1 MPSSDFPMSLSLE
14 EAQQRVVSICKFRQ
28 LAIDTIPLQV
38 AVGRVLAE
46 DAHASDDIPAFDNSA
61 MDGFAVRGEDL
72 PCEGE
77 ARFQVMETLLAG
89 HVTQRVLGVGQC
101 MRIMTGARMPNGADT
116 VVIKER
122 VRVEANIAVIGA
134 GERQGSNVRP
144 RGEEMLAGQLAVGR
158 GQRIRATHASLLASL
173 GMDRVRVFR
182 QPRASIISTGDELVM
197 PGQSCSGAQIYN
209 SNGFGLAALL
219 GGAGAQLDRADE
231 SPDGLPFRHVADDRE
246 QLRCALLD
254 AARASEVVITSGGV
268 SAGEA
273 DHLPGLVRE
282 LGQVH
287 FWKVR
292 LRPGMPFLFGE
303 IEGALLFCLPG
314 NPVSSLVTF
323 QSLVRP
329 ALRALQG
336 DRELHARCLNA
347 RLVAPVRKQ
356 HQRTEMLR
364 GSLESGEDG
373 TLNVRVSSRQG
384 SAMISGMLAA
394 DVLVEFPESAQ
405 TLDAGQVVRVFP
417 IQHD

>member
-14 EAQQRVVSICKFRQ
+14 EAQQRVVAVCKSRTP
-28 LAIDTIPLQV
+28 AIDTVPLQ
-38 AVGRVLAE
+38 ATVGRVLAE
-46 DAHASDDIPAFDNSA
+46 HALAAGDMPALDNSA

-72 PCEGE
+72 PNDGE
-77 ARFQVMETLLAG
+77 ARFQIVETLLAG
-89 HVTQRVLGVGQC
+89 HDTRHVLGASQC

-122 VRVEANIAVIGA
+122 VRVEANFAIIGS
-134 GERQGSNVRP
+134 GERVGSNVRP
-144 RGEEMLAGQLAVGR
+144 RGEEMRAGQLAVEC
-158 GQRIRATHASLLASL
+158 GQRIRPTHASLLASL
-173 GMDRVRVFR
+173 GMDRVRVF
-182 QPRASIISTGDELVM
+182 QKPRVSIISTGDELVM
-197 PGQSCSGAQIYN
+197 PGQPCSGAQIYN
-209 SNGFGLAALL
+209 SNGFGLGALI
-219 GGAGAQLDRADE
+219 GGADARLNRVDG
-231 SPDGLPFRHVADDRE
+231 STDGLPFRHVADDRE
-246 QLRCALLD
+246 LLRCALLD
-254 AARASEVVITSGGV
+254 AARTSDVVITSGGV

-282 LGQVH
+282 LGRVH

-303 IEGALLFCLPG
+303 IEGTLLFCLPG

-323 QSLVRP
+323 QILVRP

-336 DRELHARCLNA
+336 DRDIHPRWLNA
-347 RLVAPVRKQ
+347 RLIEPVRKQ

-364 GSLESGEDG
+364 GCLEPGEDG
-373 TLNVRVSSRQG
+373 TLKVRASGRQG